1 MLLSYQYAEF
11 KGKKME
17 NYYLGNGRKWKYIN
31 EKNNGEIKDKAT
43 DEIVYNLLY
52 QRGLLTADEIEQFL
66 NPTLKNLHDPF
77 LLDGMKDAV
86 ERILSAIQKKEK
98 VLIYGDY
105 DADGVSATSILI
117 RFFRSL
123 NLSADY
129 YIPDRVDE
137 GYGIS
142 DVAVEFISSNDYD
155 LVITV
160 DCGISARG
168 QVAEIVEKCKK
179 RGRRIDIIITDHH
192 QCKED
197 LIPDA
202 FAIINPHLP
211 YSNYPFKNLCG
222 TGVVLKLVHALG
234 IYTGN
239 ERAFE
244 DYIDIAAIATIAD
257 IVELKGE
264 NRIIAKF
271 GLEKIRNNPCIG
283 IKALLDAALINTT
296 QIDSYRV
303 SFIIA
308 PRVNAAGRMGDAG
321 IAVKL
326 FTTDNESEANEYAF
340 ALNSSNTKRQEIQDK
355 IFNEAVVIIEH
366 DPQYNNEKV
375 IVVYHENWHHGV
387 IGIVASKLV
396 ERYNKPVFVF
406 SIENEKAVG
415 SARGIEGFNIF
426 KAMESQSDLL
436 IKYGGHEQAG
446 GLTISPSNLELF
458 RKRINLYANE
468 IITDEMLIPEIT
480 IDIEAKSSDI
490 SLDTAKMISQLEPF
504 GCGNRIP
511 VFCYKGAKI
520 KDKKIVG
527 NGRHLKLSFV
537 IDGKLIEGVYFRK
550 GYLETGI
557 FTDDVVDI
565 VFTQEVN
572 EYRGVE
578 SLQINIL
585 DMRLTE
591 GALIKNRLL
600 LKAARHVECLDCDES
615 WLYNGIINK
624 IIFFEDIVITRN
636 ILAVIYRYISRKGTL
651 CLTTPDMFVHA
662 GILRRETKLNIN
674 AYKFLAALLIFD
686 ELELM
691 EVILDEKGNYTVK
704 QPDEVR
710 KVNLE
715 DSEILNWINNML
727 HSFN

>member
-1 MLLSYQYAEF
+1 
-11 KGKKME
+11 ME

-43 DEIVYNLLY
+43 DELINNLLY
-52 QRGLLTADEIEQFL
+52 QRGLLTKEDIEQFL
-66 NPTLKNLHDPF
+66 KPDLKYLHDPF
-77 LLDGMKDAV
+77 LLDGMKEAV
-86 ERILSAIQKKEK
+86 ERILPAIQKKEK
-98 VLIYGDY
+98 ILIYGDY

-117 RFFRSL
+117 RYFRSFDL
-123 NLSADY
+123 PVDY

-142 DVAVEFISSNDYD
+142 DVAVEFISSSDYD

-160 DCGISARG
+160 DCGISARS
-168 QVAEIVEKCKK
+168 QVAEIAEKCKK
-179 RGRRIDIIITDHH
+179 RGKKIDIIITDHH
-192 QCKED
+192 QCKEE

-202 FAIINPHLP
+202 LAIINPHLP
-211 YSNYPFKNLCG
+211 DSKYPFKNLCG

-234 IYTGN
+234 ICTGN
-239 ERAFE
+239 ERTFD
-244 DYIDIAAIATIAD
+244 DYLDIAAIATIAD

-283 IKALLDAALINTT
+283 IKALLNTALVNTA

-303 SFIIA
+303 SYSIA
-308 PRVNAAGRMGDAG
+308 PRINAAGRMGDAR

-326 FTTDNESEANEYAF
+326 FTTDDESEAEKYAF
-340 ALNSSNTKRQEIQDK
+340 ALNSSNTKRQEIQDT
-355 IFNEAVVIIEH
+355 IFNEAVVIIDD
-366 DPQYNNEKV
+366 DPGYIKEKV

-406 SIENEKAVG
+406 SVENEKAVG

-436 IKYGGHEQAG
+436 VKYGGHEQAG
-446 GLTISPSNLELF
+446 GLTIIPSNLELF
-458 RKRINLYANE
+458 RNRINLYANE
-468 IITDEMLIPEIT
+468 IITDEMLIPETI
-480 IDIEAKSSDI
+480 IDIEAKVNDI
-490 SLDTAKMISQLEPF
+490 SLNTAKLISQFEPF
-504 GCGNRIP
+504 SCGNKVP
-511 VFCYKGAKI
+511 VFCYKGAI
-520 KDKKIVG
+520 VKDKKIVG
-527 NGRHLKLSFV
+527 NGRHLKLSFE
-537 IDGKLIEGVYFRK
+537 IDGKMIEGVYFGK
-550 GYLETGI
+550 GYLDTGI
-557 FTDDVVDI
+557 FLDDVVDI

-572 EYRGVE
+572 EFRGVE
-578 SLQINIL
+578 NLQIKLL

-591 GALIKNRLL
+591 EALKKNRLL
-600 LKAARHVECLDCDES
+600 LKAARQVECLDCDES
-615 WLYNGIINK
+615 WLYNGIINR
-624 IIFFEDIVITRN
+624 IIFFDDIVITRN
-636 ILAVIYRYISRKGTL
+636 ILAVIYKYISRKGTL
-651 CLTTPDMFVHA
+651 CLTSPDMFVHA

-691 EVILDEKGNYTVK
+691 EVILDEKGNYTVR

>member
-1 MLLSYQYAEF
+1 
-11 KGKKME
+11 ME

-31 EKNNGEIKDKAT
+31 EKNNEEIKDKAAN
-43 DEIVYNLLY
+43 ELVHNLLY
-52 QRGLLTADEIEQFL
+52 QRGIFTEEDIERFL
-66 NPTLKNLHDPF
+66 KPDLKNLHDPF

-86 ERILSAIQKKEK
+86 DRILLAIQNKEK

-117 RFFRSL
+117 RFFKSL
-123 NLSADY
+123 NLSVDY

-142 DVAVEFISSNDYD
+142 DVAVEFISSNEYD

-160 DCGISARG
+160 DCGISARS

-179 RGRRIDIIITDHH
+179 LGRKIDIIITDHH
-192 QCKED
+192 QCKEE

-202 FAIINPHLP
+202 LAIINPHLP
-211 YSNYPFKNLCG
+211 ESNYPFKNLCG
-222 TGVVLKLVHALG
+222 TGVVLKLIHALG
-234 IYTGN
+234 IRTGN

-244 DYIDIAAIATIAD
+244 DYLDIAAIATIAD

-271 GLEKIRNNPCIG
+271 GLDKIRNNPCIG
-283 IKALLDAALINTT
+283 IKALLNAALVNTT

-308 PRVNAAGRMGDAG
+308 PRINAVGRMGDAG

-326 FTTDNESEANEYAF
+326 FTTDDESEANEYAYV
-340 ALNSSNTKRQEIQDK
+340 LNNSNTKRQEIQDK

-366 DPQYNNEKV
+366 DPEYKKEKV

-406 SIENEKAVG
+406 SVENEKAVG

-436 IKYGGHEQAG
+436 LKYGGHEQAG
-446 GLTISPSNLELF
+446 GLTISPLNLELF
-458 RKRINLYANE
+458 RKRINLYAND
-468 IITDEMLIPEIT
+468 IITDEMLIPETT
-480 IDIEAKSSDI
+480 IDIEVKGNDI
-490 SLDTAKMISQLEPF
+490 SLNTAKQISQFEPF
-504 GCGNRIP
+504 GCGNKIP
-511 VFCYKGAKI
+511 VFCYKGAII
-520 KDKKIVG
+520 KDKKTVG
-527 NGRHLKLSFV
+527 NGRHLKLSFE
-537 IDGKLIEGVYFRK
+537 IDGKIVEGVYFGK

-557 FTDDVVDI
+557 FSDDVVDI
-565 VFTQEVN
+565 VFTQEIN
-572 EYRGVE
+572 AFRGIE
-578 SLQINIL
+578 SLQIKLL

-591 GALIKNRLL
+591 EILNKNRLL
-600 LKAARHVECLDCDES
+600 LEAARQVECLDCDES

-624 IIFFEDIVITRN
+624 RILFDDIVITRN
-636 ILAVIYRYISRKGTL
+636 ILGVIYKYISRKGTL
-651 CLTTPDMFVHA
+651 CLTIPDMFVHS

-691 EVILDEKGNYTVK
+691 EVILDEKGNYTVR
-704 QPDEVR
+704 QPEEVR

-715 DSEILNWINNML
+715 DSEILNWINNLL